1 MATGLHGQP
10 AWEQR
15 FMAPGPSLWPPLNS
29 TTARFAFG
37 PPTRMIYLYPAS
49 RRLPQAVNG
58 VSGRRDDSN
67 RKSEATEL
75 ERATLETVTKGSVW
89 FAGVVVGSRESRRA
103 SRVIRASPKDAH
115 STRLSFCFLE
125 RTALTLTL
133 CPLSMGEG
141 ALSNQKFPFAGPRP

>member
-1 MATGLHGQP
+1 MSEALIRSRPVATGLYGPP

-37 PPTRMIYLYPAS
+37 APSRMIYLYPAS

-67 RKSEATEL
+67 RKSEAKEL
-75 ERATLETVTKGSVW
+75 ERATLETGHQVTCLVDWGGRWVARKQTC
-89 FAGVVVGSRESRRA
+89 FARYNQPEV
-103 SRVIRASPKDAH
+103 
-115 STRLSFCFLE
+115 
-125 RTALTLTL
+125 
-133 CPLSMGEG
+133 PL
-141 ALSNQKFPFAGPRP
+141 LL